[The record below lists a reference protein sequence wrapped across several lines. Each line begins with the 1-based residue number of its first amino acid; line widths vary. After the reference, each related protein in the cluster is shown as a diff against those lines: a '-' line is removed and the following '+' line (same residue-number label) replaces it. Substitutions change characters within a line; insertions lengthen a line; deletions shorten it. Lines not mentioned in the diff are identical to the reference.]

1 MDKENKENKNK
12 NKKNKIE
19 LSTVLYIYT
28 GTYEGKLY
36 VIALLPKE
44 KEKIEQF
51 SITSS
56 KNAIRTIYHNEN
68 DLFVSGTDEII
79 HMYNIHNKE
88 SNGDLVTYS
97 GSINDIK
104 IVKNWLIAAGDE
116 NNIPLWRMSDFSNV
130 INLKGHKSSINSFDV
145 HNKGGF
151 LVSCGRDKKIILF
164 NLMNGLKLGKF
175 EMDFICNKVQ
185 LFHLSKFVLAVFD
198 LHIYI
203 IEITKN
209 TTKKEECFV
218 QKCDFKKRINN
229 AFVIKNKLIIF
240 FNDGEVKLYNIEIKD
255 KKYIPFKDDS
265 YVYINLEVPEKE
277 NENDLDIKIKFVSIA
292 RNEKLK
298 MFTIVFSND
307 DIYLFD
313 LNKLMRLTKNENGKL
328 YKKYYQLTFLKQ
340 GKITALDTEFKDEEI
355 EEEEINI

>member
-1 MDKENKENKNK
+1 MDKKQLK
-12 NKKNKIE
+12 NKKFKKDEIQ
-19 LSTVLYIYT
+19 LKTILYIFL
-28 GTYEGKLY
+28 GTYEGRLY
-36 VIALLPKE
+36 VIGLLPKE

-51 SITSS
+51 SILSS
-56 KNAIRTIYHNEN
+56 KNAIRTIYHNEDN
-68 DLFVSGTDEII
+68 LFVSGTDEII
-79 HMYNIHNKE
+79 HMYDIYKKE

-104 IVKNWLIAAGDE
+104 MVKNWLIAAGDE
-116 NNIPLWRMSDFSNV
+116 KTIPLWRMSDFSNV

-151 LVSCGRDKKIILF
+151 LVSCGRDKNIIIF

-203 IEITKN
+203 IEITKS
-209 TTKKEECFV
+209 TVKKEECFI
-218 QKCDFKKRINN
+218 QKLDFKKKINN
-229 AFVIKNKLIIF
+229 AFVIKSKLIIF
-240 FNDGEVKLYNIEIKD
+240 FIDGEVKLYDIEIKD
-255 KKYIPFKDDS
+255 KKYIPFKEDE
-265 YVYINLEVPEKE
+265 YISVNLELPEKKD
-277 NENDLDIKIKFVSIA
+277 ENDLDIKIKYISIT

-298 MFTIVFSND
+298 MLTVVFSND
-307 DIYLFD
+307 HIYLYD
-313 LNKLMRLTKNENGKL
+313 INKLMRFTKEENGKTF
-328 YKKYYQLTFLKQ
+328 KKYYQINILIKER
-340 GKITALDTEFKDEEI
+340 ITALDSQFKDEEI

>member
-1 MDKENKENKNK
+1 MDKENTQNK

-19 LSTVLYIYT
+19 LSTILYIYI

-36 VIALLPKE
+36 VIAILPKE

-56 KNAIRTIYHNEN
+56 KNAIRTIYHNED

-104 IVKNWLIAAGDE
+104 IIKNWLIAAGDE
-116 NNIPLWRMSDFSNV
+116 NIIGLWRMSDFSNV
-130 INLKGHKSSINSFDV
+130 INLKGHKSCINSFDV

-175 EMDFICNKVQ
+175 EFDFICNKVQ

-209 TTKKEECFV
+209 TTKKEECFI

-240 FNDGEVKLYNIEIKD
+240 FNDGEIKIYDIEIKD

-265 YVYINLEVPEKE
+265 CVSINLEIPEKE
-277 NENDLDIKIKFVSIA
+277 NIFLIFNFNIIYFNLTIIKQY
-292 RNEKLK
+292 N
-298 MFTIVFSND
+298 
-307 DIYLFD
+307 
-313 LNKLMRLTKNENGKL
+313 
-328 YKKYYQLTFLKQ
+328 
-340 GKITALDTEFKDEEI
+340 
-355 EEEEINI
+355 

>member
-1 MDKENKENKNK
+1 MDKKQLK
-12 NKKNKIE
+12 NKKFKKDEIQ
-19 LSTVLYIYT
+19 LKTILYIFL
-28 GTYEGKLY
+28 GTYEGRLY
-36 VIALLPKE
+36 VIGLLPKE

-51 SITSS
+51 SILSS
-56 KNAIRTIYHNEN
+56 KNAIRTIYHNEDN
-68 DLFVSGTDEII
+68 LFVSGTDEII
-79 HMYNIHNKE
+79 HMYDIYKKE

-104 IVKNWLIAAGDE
+104 MVKNWLIAAGDE
-116 NNIPLWRMSDFSNV
+116 KTIPLWRMSDFSNV

-151 LVSCGRDKKIILF
+151 LVSCGRDKNIIIF

-203 IEITKN
+203 IEITKS
-209 TTKKEECFV
+209 TVKKEECFI
-218 QKCDFKKRINN
+218 QKLDFKKKINN
-229 AFVIKNKLIIF
+229 AFVIKSKLIIF
-240 FNDGEVKLYNIEIKD
+240 FIDGEVKLYDIEIKD

-265 YVYINLEVPEKE
+265 YVYINLEVPDKE